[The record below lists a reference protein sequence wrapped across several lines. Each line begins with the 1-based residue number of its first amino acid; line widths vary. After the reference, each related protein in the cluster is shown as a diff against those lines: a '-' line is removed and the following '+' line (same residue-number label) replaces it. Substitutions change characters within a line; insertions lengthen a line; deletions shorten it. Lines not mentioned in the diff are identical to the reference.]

1 MLNSN
6 IKVKLQELV
15 ALFMTSG
22 AYNGD
27 VVLTQISYLL
37 YLRFISNLSDNII
50 NNVKLH
56 LIKRGNLFKK
66 IQWDKFSIEELEERY
81 ELYLSYALN
90 YISKSVYYGNII
102 REFPHEFRH
111 LIKNSSFGSKVI

>member
-22 AYNGD
+22 ANNRS

-37 YLRFISNLSDNII
+37 FLRFISNLSENII
-50 NNVKLH
+50 NNVKLPV
-56 LIKRGNLFKK
+56 IGKSNLFKK
-66 IQWDKFSIEELEERY
+66 IQWEILDMVNHFCSENNIKF
-81 ELYLSYALN
+81 
-90 YISKSVYYGNII
+90 
-102 REFPHEFRH
+102 
-111 LIKNSSFGSKVI
+111 

>member
-22 AYNGD
+22 ANNRS

-37 YLRFISNLSDNII
+37 FLRFISNLNENII
-50 NNVKLH
+50 NNVKLPV
-56 LIKRGNLFKK
+56 IGKSNFFKK
-66 IQWDKFSIEELEERY
+66 IQWERFSMEEPEERY

-90 YISKSVYYGNII
+90 YISKSVYYGNIMAALPPSVS
-102 REFPHEFRH
+102 R
-111 LIKNSSFGSKVI
+111 LIVL